1 MKFKEF
7 KKIHNDLYYSLLAS
21 ISLVIIVFIVATIIA
36 LSHMKINKLEG
47 RWTCSSGDYIE
58 FFEDGSFESSELS
71 SLKHSSGAYPW
82 ENNDIDEIYTGTY
95 DYDNNTVTFFY
106 SCTRHDWID
115 NEKKTVQYIID
126 KGALKLTNGY
136 DTDIFEKGN

>member
-1 MKFKEF
+1 MKIKEIPKEIF
-7 KKIHNDLYYSLLAS
+7 YLMIAVCS
-21 ISLVIIVFIVATIIA
+21 IIVAGII
-36 LSHMKINKLEG
+36 LCLNNNPQKSNEEKIIGN
-47 RWTCSSGDYIE
+47 WICSSGDYIE